1 MASYM
6 TMTSDKSKKTA
17 LLLCIFGGFIG
28 LHNFYVGRV
37 GRGVLFALTAGLFL
51 FGWIGDIIAISTG
64 GFRDNAGAPLRE

>member
-17 LLLCIFGGFIG
+17 LLLCVLGGFIG
-28 LHNFYVGRV
+28 LHNFYVGKI
-37 GRGVLFALTAGLFL
+37 GRGVLYALTAGLFL